1 MGPTN
6 VATDRLGITDA
17 SFFNETIRVSNSFG
31 PRARGWKCASSPTSD
46 VAICICPALTF
57 RRYLKQKGRD
67 TKSLLDYLKATS
79 SDSLLCFN
87 TTTMEL
93 THSLPL
99 ASINNIGPC
108 SDISPIP
115 FEIAAT
121 YLYSFMDLAPASA
134 SNKSAGTFPPGTYA
148 ALLTCCDSRIYL
160 VIVANYKLKY
170 IQLFTVLQPVPNLFA
185 SSITALSV
193 QLLSASNS
201 NSEVP
206 RLLLL
211 ASGPLALA
219 TPQPAIVG
227 LLSGVKAN
235 TRPPPVVC
243 AYTVHFA
250 IDASSLPHVTTS
262 VSLVA
267 SSFMDL
273 LSVAIQKGK
282 DL

>member
-1 MGPTN
+1 MCLMRIQTISYQEAMATRGTITSPLPLSVPYYRIFQVYHGTATTSFRGADSTATHGKVSSLTRLYVPIINRPYSVVGPTN

-134 SNKSAGTFPPGTYA
+134 SNKSAGTFRQGHM
-148 ALLTCCDSRIYL
+148 
-160 VIVANYKLKY
+160 
-170 IQLFTVLQPVPNLFA
+170 QL
-185 SSITALSV
+185 
-193 QLLSASNS
+193 
-201 NSEVP
+201 
-206 RLLLL
+206 
-211 ASGPLALA
+211 
-219 TPQPAIVG
+219 
-227 LLSGVKAN
+227 
-235 TRPPPVVC
+235 C
-243 AYTVHFA
+243 
-250 IDASSLPHVTTS
+250 
-262 VSLVA
+262 
-267 SSFMDL
+267 
-273 LSVAIQKGK
+273 
-282 DL
+282 

>member
-1 MGPTN
+1 MATRGTITSPCLCPCPTTGYFRFTTVQQLPLLEGADSTATHGKVSSLTRLYVPIINRPYSVVGPTN

-170 IQLFTVLQPVPNLFA
+170 IQLFTVLQPVPNL
-185 SSITALSV
+185 L
-193 QLLSASNS
+193 
-201 NSEVP
+201 
-206 RLLLL
+206 R
-211 ASGPLALA
+211 
-219 TPQPAIVG
+219 
-227 LLSGVKAN
+227 
-235 TRPPPVVC
+235 RP
-243 AYTVHFA
+243 
-250 IDASSLPHVTTS
+250 
-262 VSLVA
+262 
-267 SSFMDL
+267 
-273 LSVAIQKGK
+273 
-282 DL
+282 